1 MRSVSNKVT
10 SSLTAIQWPGRG
22 QTNAKW
28 SIVVFISLKEFIDD
42 LRKPFGLQ
50 LFTLI
55 LIDIACNTVF
65 NSMMINVLI
74 CLHSIR
80 LFFRFST
87 IVLIALFSQYL
98 TNVKIPVP
106 AYSGER
112 GGLDV
117 GRFPLFRIF
126 PVSIKHHWLGV
137 CLLMSSE
144 TLVCK
149 REWELFLGSNLSKKE
164 RLPIFAWYFSTFFCI
179 RVSILYRCFGCVT
192 GACT

>member
-1 MRSVSNKVT
+1 MRSVSKQGHLQPNCHSKARSRADNCKMVY
-10 SSLTAIQWPGRG
+10 L
-22 QTNAKW
+22 
-28 SIVVFISLKEFIDD
+28 VFISLKKFIDD

-50 LFTLI
+50 FCTLL

-65 NSMMINVLI
+65 NSLMINVLI

-112 GGLDV
+112 GGLYV

-126 PVSIKHHWLGV
+126 PVSIKHHWLV

-144 TLVCK
+144 TLAYK
-149 REWELFLGSNLSKKE
+149 RQWELFLGSFLSKKE
-164 RLPIFAWYFSTFFCI
+164 RLPVFTWYFSTFFCI
-179 RVSILYRCFGCVT
+179 QKRNSFGSRYFT
-192 GACT
+192 GALAV